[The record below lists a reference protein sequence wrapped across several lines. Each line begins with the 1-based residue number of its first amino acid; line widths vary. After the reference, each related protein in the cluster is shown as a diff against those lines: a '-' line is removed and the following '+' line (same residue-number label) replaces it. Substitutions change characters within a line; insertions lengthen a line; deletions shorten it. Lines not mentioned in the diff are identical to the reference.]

1 MILMLKKWMNK
12 ILLILFFLLVC
23 SNSFAKILSFKCEKI
38 YSRDGGE
45 ANYENSDIML
55 IQIDTNKRE
64 IHEYSDTMS
73 RISPKWKISKVTEF
87 AYESNEV
94 IDFNNDGYTS
104 AHFNRWTGEFISQTN
119 IDSPFYKYSCEPT
132 RKLY

>member
-1 MILMLKKWMNK
+1 MKKLFLILM
-12 ILLILFFLLVC
+12 ISLFW
-23 SNSFAKILSFKCEKI
+23 SNYGFAKVLSFKCEKI
-38 YSRDGGE
+38 FQREGGK
-45 ANYENSDIML
+45 NKYDNSDIML
-55 IQIDTNKRE
+55 IQIDTIKRE
-64 IHEYSDTMS
+64 IYEYSDTMS

>member
-1 MILMLKKWMNK
+1 MKKLFLIIMIS
-12 ILLILFFLLVC
+12 LFW
-23 SNSFAKILSFKCEKI
+23 SNYGFAKVLSFKCEKI

-45 ANYENSDIML
+45 TNYENSDIML

-64 IHEYSDTMS
+64 INEYSDTMS

-94 IDFNNDGYTS
+94 IDFKNDGYTS